1 MGQIL
6 NTLAELISS
15 SKTVVIGSPKATKMQ
30 SVDYSPVNDAMAS
43 FDLSRE
49 LLESAC
55 LEKRKLLR
63 GE

>member
-6 NTLAELISS
+6 NPRAELISS

-55 LEKRKLLR
+55 LE
-63 GE
+63 